1 MVCIIVSTWC
11 RYLCPSII
19 DSISTL
25 LLHTSLMSRL
35 CLRYLG
41 DFFSLSVWFS
51 LIFEADCGLLFV
63 LNFNAQF
70 GTFAGMYSGKKEKYE
85 LKPLLHRIL
94 LFLCVG
100 GTVLAN
106 PASSHILKSFTLT
119 LLATPWRLSIICLL
133 VFTFLWKSPKKN
145 NWLFSS
151 DIVSPPADN
160 KESSSHL
167 CDPDSLRSSSDKYI
181 CFYLKIFPWVYS
193 FIFWRLQ
200 FPNLGS
206 VRLNLIW
213 ATGTKSSKT

>member
-19 DSISTL
+19 DSISIL

-133 VFTFLWKSPKKN
+133 VFTFLWKSPKKRKTGFSRVTLCPHPQTTRN
-145 NWLFSS
+145 PPHICVTQTVLEVPVTNTFVFTWRFFLEFIHLFSG
-151 DIVSPPADN
+151 DCN
-160 KESSSHL
+160 
-167 CDPDSLRSSSDKYI
+167 
-181 CFYLKIFPWVYS
+181 FP
-193 FIFWRLQ
+193 I
-200 FPNLGS
+200 
-206 VRLNLIW
+206 
-213 ATGTKSSKT
+213 